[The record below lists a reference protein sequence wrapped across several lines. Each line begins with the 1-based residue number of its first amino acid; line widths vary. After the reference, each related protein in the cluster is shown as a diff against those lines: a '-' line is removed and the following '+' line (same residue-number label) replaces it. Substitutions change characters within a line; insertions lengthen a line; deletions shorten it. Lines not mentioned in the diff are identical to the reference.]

1 MARYNRTQPAKG
13 RWLLPAFLVVVILAA
28 LAVGFL
34 ALGQYLDPFD
44 GRMAENVSVWKRCL
58 PSLSQRTG

>member
-13 RWLLPAFLVVVILAA
+13 GWILPAFLVFVILAA

-34 ALGQYLDPFD
+34 ALRQYLDPFG
-44 GRMAENVSVWKRCL
+44 GRM
-58 PSLSQRTG
+58 